1 MVKQLIG
8 LMVLVFSFSTAQA
21 EHNLDFDDIK
31 TCGNKQF
38 LVKLWNSKLSYEEQ
52 KKVIW
57 QQAKALG
64 YENQIGFVGTGFT
77 PQKELVIS
85 LTHKPRG
92 VASVSPV
99 QQTEHY
105 SNFKKLVDQL
115 DAKNNVSYAE
125 CHVVFSEK

>member
-1 MVKQLIG
+1 MLKQLIA
-8 LMVLVFSFSTAQA
+8 LTVLVFSVTSAQA

-52 KKVIW
+52 KQAIW
-57 QQAKALG
+57 QQAKVLG
-64 YENQIGFVGTGFT
+64 FENQISFVGTGFT

-92 VASVSPV
+92 VASVGPA
-99 QQTEHY
+99 QQTQHY
-105 SNFKKLVDQL
+105 SRFKQLVDNL
-115 DAKNNVSYAE
+115 DAKSNVSYAE